1 MRSDALERL
10 ARAERRKLV
19 DIAITSG
26 AIDKDAFEHMERL
39 SKIAAEAPPARRWL
53 IPIIALALFTVLL
66 ALLVKEEHE
75 TEIELD
81 VAATEIHFRLPTR
94 QYLTSDQFLRSLS
107 ASALGGIEMDGVE
120 WPAPQG
126 STCSLNVDLVQPAK
140 EEEAITL
147 GALVPPRDW
156 EVGISRTGSNTDI
169 DFAAAPSQLR
179 EDFVVR
185 AVLRGKATLRTD
197 CTHDGTYHHVDWTG
211 ARPLV
216 MRIGSATTLH
226 CESGLPVHFARQI
239 EFENLRLY
247 TVEHTAIDAAPVD
260 RIRSSLLSGNL
271 YLDALNAKAVSLRP
285 FEDLTF
291 RSSKGYIRV
300 ISLPTEAKLVDE
312 GLHLQA
318 HSTVQEMSV
327 GSMTNLRSLMPTWL
341 EVLAAKTGIAL
352 LWASVTYGLGV
363 IYAVLRWF
371 EVVT

>member
-1 MRSDALERL
+1 
-10 ARAERRKLV
+10 
-19 DIAITSG
+19 
-26 AIDKDAFEHMERL
+26 
-39 SKIAAEAPPARRWL
+39 
-53 IPIIALALFTVLL
+53 
-66 ALLVKEEHE
+66 
-75 TEIELD
+75 
-81 VAATEIHFRLPTR
+81 
-94 QYLTSDQFLRSLS
+94 
-107 ASALGGIEMDGVE
+107 
-120 WPAPQG
+120 
-126 STCSLNVDLVQPAK
+126 
-140 EEEAITL
+140 
-147 GALVPPRDW
+147 
-156 EVGISRTGSNTDI
+156 
-169 DFAAAPSQLR
+169 
-179 EDFVVR
+179 
-185 AVLRGKATLRTD
+185 
-197 CTHDGTYHHVDWTG
+197 
-211 ARPLV
+211 
-216 MRIGSATTLH
+216 
-226 CESGLPVHFARQI
+226 LPVHFARQI